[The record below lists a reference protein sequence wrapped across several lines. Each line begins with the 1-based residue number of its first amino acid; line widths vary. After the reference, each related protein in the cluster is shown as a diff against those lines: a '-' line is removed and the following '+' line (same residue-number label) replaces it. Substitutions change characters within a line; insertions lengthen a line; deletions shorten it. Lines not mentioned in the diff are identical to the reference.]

1 MKAVRFIS
9 ERIRFKGY
17 LALICVAVSY
27 LVMIVA
33 VSVSSGFRNE
43 IRQSLSNVMGDV
55 RLVPLNEDLTSGSA
69 SVPAGPAFLPKV
81 KELDCVGS
89 VRPVVSRAGII
100 RQDEIVHGALFKGV
114 PDMSFPD
121 SVAFPLSVPSRL
133 ASILNIGQ
141 GDKIAA
147 YFVGDK
153 VVVRK
158 FTVCDVYDE
167 VLSSDN
173 QLICLTSLPVMQR
186 VNSWDSTKVSSFEL
200 FLKKEWQDEER
211 IAEAGMQ
218 VASTM
223 AAFSSEDEPTL
234 FAQTLQ
240 QTFPV
245 IFSWFYFLDLNVL
258 VLLVLMTIVAGF
270 NVISGLLILLF
281 ENISTIGLLKSM
293 GMKDRGIAAVF
304 LRSAGIL
311 SLKGLLLGNVL
322 AVFFCI
328 IEGRTHWLKLDP
340 ANYFLSYV
348 PVDLDW
354 GWILTA
360 DAVSFAVIMLLLLL
374 PSIFISKVDPAAT
387 MRVE

>member
-1 MKAVRFIS
+1 M
-9 ERIRFKGY
+9 
-17 LALICVAVSY
+17 ICVAASY
-27 LVMIVA
+27 RVMIVA
-33 VSVSSGFRNE
+33 VAVSTGFRNE
-43 IRQSLSNVMGDV
+43 IRQALSNGMGDV

-121 SVAFPLSVPSRL
+121 SVAFKLSVPSRL

-328 IEGRTHWLKLDP
+328 IEDRTHWLKLDP

>member
-9 ERIRFKGY
+9 ERIHFKGY

-81 KELDCVGS
+81 KELDCVRS

-100 RQDEIVHGALFKGV
+100 RQDEIVQGVLFKGV
-114 PDMSFPD
+114 LDPVFPD

-133 ASILNIGQ
+133 ASILNIGP
-141 GDKIAA
+141 GDMIPS
-147 YFVGDK
+147 YFVGDR

-311 SLKGLLLGNVL
+311 SLKGMLLGNVL

-328 IEGRTHWLKLDP
+328 IEDRTHWLKLDP

-354 GWILTA
+354 AWILTA